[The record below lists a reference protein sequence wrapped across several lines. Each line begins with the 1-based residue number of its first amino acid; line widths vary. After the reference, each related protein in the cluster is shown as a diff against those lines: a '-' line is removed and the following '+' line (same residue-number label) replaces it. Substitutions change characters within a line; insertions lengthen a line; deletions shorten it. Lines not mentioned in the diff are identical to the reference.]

1 MDNNNQLY
9 IIRLPH
15 PGVPTNRLDE
25 MGCAY
30 VGTQKEIYQFVN
42 RLAKS
47 NDACRYQDFLER
59 VRRYAIGD
67 DTPLEDE
74 FVHIPP
80 LQPVKEIGRKEY
92 TLEDH
97 KWIYRS
103 PITGYEYLMKADLVW
118 VSYVIIKE
126 HWNVVR
132 YEKAMFENLSVSM
145 PGIGWVRNIES
156 GGTPGVTYVEYN
168 QPDDSYT
175 THMSLYRRGVV
186 YEECRSP
193 SYAMGR
199 LPSMASIRLSTSLQ
213 EIAGQL

>member
-25 MGCAY
+25 MSCAY

-47 NDACRYQDFLER
+47 DDACRYQDFLER
-59 VRRYAIGD
+59 MHRYAIGD
-67 DTPLEDE
+67 DTPLQGEH
-74 FVHIPP
+74 VYLPP

-103 PITGYEYLMKADLVW
+103 PITGCEYLMKADLVW

-126 HWNVVR
+126 RWNVVR
-132 YEKAMFENLSVSM
+132 YEKAMFENLSVSV

-156 GGTPGVTYVEYN
+156 SGTPGVTYVEYN

>member
-9 IIRLPH
+9 IIHLPH

-25 MGCAY
+25 LGCAY
-30 VGTQKEIYQFVN
+30 VGTKKEIYQFVN

-47 NDACRYQDFLER
+47 EDACRYQDFLTR
-59 VRRYAIGD
+59 VRRYAMGD
-67 DTPLEDE
+67 NTPLQGEL
-74 FVHIPP
+74 VYLPP
-80 LQPVKEIGRKEY
+80 LQPVKEICRKEY

-97 KWIYRS
+97 KWTYCS
-103 PITGYEYLMKADLVW
+103 PITGCEYLMKADLVW
-118 VSYVIIKE
+118 VSYVIIQERSKI
-126 HWNVVR
+126 VR
-132 YEKAMFENLSVSM
+132 YEKAMFENLSVSV

-186 YEECRSP
+186 YDGYRSP
-193 SYAMGR
+193 AYAMAR
-199 LPSMASIRLSTSLQ
+199 LPSMAGIRLSTSLQ

>member
-1 MDNNNQLY
+1 MDNNDQLH
-9 IIRLPH
+9 IIHLPH
-15 PGVPTNRLDE
+15 PGVPTNHLDE

-47 NDACRYQDFLER
+47 DKACRYKGFLAR
-59 VRRYAIGD
+59 VRQYAIGD
-67 DTPLEDE
+67 DTPFQGEL
-74 FVHIPP
+74 VYLPP

-97 KWIYRS
+97 KWTYRS
-103 PITGYEYLMKADLVW
+103 PITGCEYLMKADLVW
-118 VSYVIIKE
+118 VSCVIIKE
-126 HWNVVR
+126 RWNVVR
-132 YEKAMFENLSVSM
+132 YEKAIFENLSVSV
-145 PGIGWVRNIES
+145 PGIGWVRNIEN

-186 YEECRSP
+186 YEEYRSP
-193 SYAMGR
+193 AYAMER
-199 LPSMASIRLSTSLQ
+199 MPSMASICLSTSLQ
-213 EIAGQL
+213 EIVGQL